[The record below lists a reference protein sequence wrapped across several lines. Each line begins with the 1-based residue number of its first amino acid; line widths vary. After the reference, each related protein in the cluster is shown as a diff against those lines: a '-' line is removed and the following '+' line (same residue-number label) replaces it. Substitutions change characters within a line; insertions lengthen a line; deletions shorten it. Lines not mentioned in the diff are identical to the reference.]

1 MSARKSRNTCGARLL
16 LSFFLL
22 LPAQGAEVVKV
33 ISRSAERKI
42 QLPGEFQP
50 YQQVAI
56 YAKVSSFV
64 DKINVDV
71 GAMVKHGDLL
81 ATLVAPELAAQAVEA
96 TAKVRAAESQRAEAR
111 AKVVAAESTYQR
123 LKAASATPGAIAG
136 NELIQAEQQVVA
148 AQAQVR
154 AVEGLIQAAE
164 ASAAAVKDMEE
175 YLKVT
180 APFDGVI
187 TERNAHPGAL
197 VGGSGKAMF
206 QLEQTTRLRLIV
218 SVPEIDVGGI
228 AKGARVSF
236 TVPAYPGDHFAGT
249 IARVSHSMDEKTRS
263 MGVELDVINPQVHL
277 APGMYPSVSW
287 PVRPPKPS
295 LLVPPASI
303 VTTTERTFVIRVRD
317 GKAEWV
323 NVSRGAK
330 VGDLVEVAGALQP
343 GDAILKRASDEVRD
357 GMPVK

>member
-1 MSARKSRNTCGARLL
+1 MSPHKLL
-16 LSFFLL
+16 LSLCLL
-22 LPAQGAEVVKV
+22 LPAQAADVVKV
-33 ISRSAERKI
+33 ISKSAERKI

-56 YAKVSSFV
+56 YAKVSGFV
-64 DKINVDV
+64 DKVNVDV
-71 GAMVKHGDLL
+71 GSMVRTGNLL
-81 ATLVAPELAAQAVEA
+81 ATLVAPELNAQRLEA

-111 AKVVAAESTYQR
+111 AKVSAAESTYER

-136 NELIQAEQQVVA
+136 NELIQAEQQVAA

-154 AVEGLIQAAE
+154 AADGSIQAAE
-164 ASAAAVKDMEE
+164 ASVAALKDMED

-187 TERNAHPGAL
+187 TERNVHPGAL
-197 VGGSGKAMF
+197 VGGAGKAMF
-206 QLEQTTRLRLIV
+206 HLDQTTRLRLIV

-228 AKGARVSF
+228 VRGARVSF
-236 TVPAYPGDHFAGT
+236 TVPAYPGDHFTGT

-263 MGVELDVINPQVHL
+263 MAVEIDVMNPQSRL
-277 APGMYPSVSW
+277 APGMYPAVNW
-287 PVRPPKPS
+287 PVRSPKPS

-323 NVSRGAK
+323 NVSKGAP
-330 VGDLVEVAGALQP
+330 VGDLAEVVGALQP
-343 GDAILKRASDEVRD
+343 GDAILKRASDEIRE
-357 GMPVK
+357 GTPLQ

>member
-1 MSARKSRNTCGARLL
+1 VQAAD
-16 LSFFLL
+16 
-22 LPAQGAEVVKV
+22 VVKV
-33 ISRSAERKI
+33 ISKSAERKI

-56 YAKVSSFV
+56 YAKVSGFL
-64 DKINVDV
+64 DKVNVDV
-71 GAMVKHGDLL
+71 GSIVKTGDLL
-81 ATLVAPELAAQAVEA
+81 ATLVAPELAAQRLEA

-111 AKVVAAESTYQR
+111 AKVAAAESTYER

-136 NELIQAEQQVVA
+136 NELIQAEQQVAA

-154 AVEGLIQAAE
+154 AVEGSIQAAE
-164 ASAAAVKDMEE
+164 ASVAAIRDMED

-187 TERNAHPGAL
+187 TERNVHPGAL
-197 VGGSGKAMF
+197 VGGAGKPMF

-228 AKGARVSF
+228 LKGARVSF
-236 TVPAYPGDHFAGT
+236 TAPAYPGEHFAGT
-249 IARVSHSMDEKTRS
+249 IARISHSMDEKTRS
-263 MGVELDVINPQVHL
+263 MAVELDVMNPRSRL
-277 APGMYPSVSW
+277 APGMYPAVTW
-287 PVRPPKPS
+287 PVRSPKAS

-323 NVSRGAK
+323 NVSKGAT
-330 VGDLVEVAGALQP
+330 VGDLVEVFGALQP
-343 GDAILKRASDEVRD
+343 GDAVLKRASDEIRD
-357 GMPVK
+357 GAAVK